1 VARAGSAASISTT
14 IGAAAATLLVV
25 GAILV
30 WPSASHCAAES
41 EGWGTCLRN
50 LLSERGLPEP
60 DAPVEP
66 LQPPAGPSGR
76 LEARADE
83 PAAPKVTMIE
93 IAGSPARLNAAEI
106 PVVSPA
112 SPQVALAPA
121 APELAVV
128 AVPAAPTNTTPATLN
143 DPAGALSARGA
154 DAPPAVAPPTVL
166 SATAPK
172 MATEPVL
179 EVMEVP
185 RFDPAYPNV
194 LVLPLPNGDNSS
206 VRTLTLD

>member
-30 WPSASHCAAES
+30 WPSASHCAADP

-50 LLSERGLPEP
+50 LLSERGLAGP
-60 DAPVEP
+60 DAPVDP
-66 LQPPAGPSGR
+66 VQPPAGPSGW
-76 LEARADE
+76 LDARADE
-83 PAAPKVTMIE
+83 PAAPKIPVIE
-93 IAGSPARLNAAEI
+93 LAGNRARLDAAEI
-106 PVVSPA
+106 PLVRPA
-112 SPQVALAPA
+112 SPQVAFAPA

-128 AVPAAPTNTTPATLN
+128 AVPAAPLVATPATLN

-154 DAPPAVAPPTVL
+154 DAPPTLVPPTVL
-166 SATAPK
+166 TATAPE

-179 EVMEVP
+179 EVTEVP

>member
-1 VARAGSAASISTT
+1 MV
-14 IGAAAATLLVV
+14 
-25 GAILV
+25 
-30 WPSASHCAAES
+30 P
-41 EGWGTCLRN
+41 
-50 LLSERGLPEP
+50 
-60 DAPVEP
+60 
-66 LQPPAGPSGR
+66 
-76 LEARADE
+76 
-83 PAAPKVTMIE
+83 MIE
-93 IAGSPARLNAAEI
+93 LASSPARLDAAEI

-128 AVPAAPTNTTPATLN
+128 AVPAAQPVTTPATLN

-154 DAPPAVAPPTVL
+154 DAPPAVIPPTVL
-166 SATAPK
+166 TAAPE

-179 EVMEVP
+179 EVNEVP

>member
-30 WPSASHCAAES
+30 WPSASHCAADP

-50 LLSERGLPEP
+50 LLSERGLAEP

-66 LQPPAGPSGR
+66 LQPPAGPSGW
-76 LEARADE
+76 LDARADE
-83 PAAPKVTMIE
+83 PVAPMVPMIE
-93 IAGSPARLNAAEI
+93 LASSPARLDAAEI

-128 AVPAAPTNTTPATLN
+128 AVPAAQPVTTPATLN

-154 DAPPAVAPPTVL
+154 DAPPAVIPPTVL
-166 SATAPK
+166 TAAPE

-179 EVMEVP
+179 EVNEVP